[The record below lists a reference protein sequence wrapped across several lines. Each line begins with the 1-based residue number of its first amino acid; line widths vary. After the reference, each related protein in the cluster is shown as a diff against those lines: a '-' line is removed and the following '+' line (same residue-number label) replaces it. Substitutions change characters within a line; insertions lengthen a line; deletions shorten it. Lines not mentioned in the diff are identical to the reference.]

1 MSTYTPVASQTLSAS
16 ASSVTFS
23 NIPQDYTDLVM
34 VCQFSGASSGQ
45 SPYLQI
51 NGDTGT
57 TYSGTLLTGNGTTAA
72 SSRYSSD
79 TQISDNSKGISTT
92 AGANIITWQFQN
104 YSNSTTYKTVLFRT
118 TAMDGASYQGVTAG
132 VGLWRSTSSITSI
145 KFYLSGSVNLASGT
159 TVSLYGIQ
167 AGTPKAQGG
176 QIVTTDG
183 TYWYHAFTASGT
195 FTPSTAI
202 TADYLVVAGGGG
214 GSRGGGGA
222 GGLRSTVT
230 ATGGGGSLESALSL
244 SANTAYSVVIG
255 AGGAGDAG
263 ASATGKNGSDSVFS
277 SITSTGGGAGSADGL
292 AAVSGGSGGGAAT
305 SGYNGAAGT
314 TNQGYAGGNG
324 FGSSTTRGGG
334 GGGGAGAVGTN
345 GSSATG
351 GAGGAGVSIS
361 ALATATNT
369 SVSNYYAGG
378 GGAWGWTT
386 KGSGGSGGGG
396 GASATDGTAGTA
408 NTGSGGGAGGNNG
421 GAGGSGIVI
430 IRYSV

>member
-195 FTPSTAI
+195 FTPTSAI
-202 TADYLVVAGGGG
+202 TADVLVIAGGGSG
-214 GSRGGGGA
+214 GAGYGAGGGA
-222 GGLRSTVT
+222 GGLR
-230 ATGGGGSLESALSL
+230 G
-244 SANTAYSVVIG
+244 
-255 AGGAGDAG
+255 
-263 ASATGKNGSDSVFS
+263 
-277 SITSTGGGAGSADGL
+277 
-292 AAVSGGSGGGAAT
+292 
-305 SGYNGAAGT
+305 
-314 TNQGYAGGNG
+314 
-324 FGSSTTRGGG
+324 
-334 GGGGAGAVGTN
+334 
-345 GSSATG
+345 
-351 GAGGAGVSIS
+351 
-361 ALATATNT
+361 
-369 SVSNYYAGG
+369 
-378 GGAWGWTT
+378 
-386 KGSGGSGGGG
+386 
-396 GASATDGTAGTA
+396 
-408 NTGSGGGAGGNNG
+408 
-421 GAGGSGIVI
+421 
-430 IRYSV
+430 

>member
-183 TYWYHAFTASGT
+183 TYWYHAFRASGT
-195 FTPSTAI
+195 FTPTSAI
-202 TADYLVVAGGGG
+202 TADRKSTRLNSSHSQQ
-214 GSRGGGGA
+214 SRMP
-222 GGLRSTVT
+222 
-230 ATGGGGSLESALSL
+230 
-244 SANTAYSVVIG
+244 
-255 AGGAGDAG
+255 
-263 ASATGKNGSDSVFS
+263 
-277 SITSTGGGAGSADGL
+277 
-292 AAVSGGSGGGAAT
+292 
-305 SGYNGAAGT
+305 
-314 TNQGYAGGNG
+314 
-324 FGSSTTRGGG
+324 
-334 GGGGAGAVGTN
+334 
-345 GSSATG
+345 SSA
-351 GAGGAGVSIS
+351 
-361 ALATATNT
+361 
-369 SVSNYYAGG
+369 
-378 GGAWGWTT
+378 
-386 KGSGGSGGGG
+386 
-396 GASATDGTAGTA
+396 
-408 NTGSGGGAGGNNG
+408 
-421 GAGGSGIVI
+421 
-430 IRYSV
+430 